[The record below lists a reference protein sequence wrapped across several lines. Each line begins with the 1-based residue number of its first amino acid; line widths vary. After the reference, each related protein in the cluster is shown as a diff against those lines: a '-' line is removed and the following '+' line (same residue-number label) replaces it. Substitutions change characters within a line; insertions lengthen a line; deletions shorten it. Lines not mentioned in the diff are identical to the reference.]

1 MSALSPIGAVRRQY
15 VGAGERDDDLFR
27 RLGVGARRCDLGDAG
42 LYLAEELVKWNDWLG
57 PRERQA
63 FAVGVLALLLAER
76 QGSTRLPLD
85 ARGPGAELCAAVIRA
100 AGLDGEL
107 EARRVLKILRELGTG
122 GFHDVVGPPP
132 RGEQACPLVFDDDCL
147 YPHRLW
153 WLETRLAARLAPR
166 LGRTIGEPAAVAA
179 AVAAIRDVR
188 ISDEQAAAV
197 AAALGHALAVIT
209 GGPGTGKTATL
220 AAIVAALAH
229 LGVGADAV
237 ALAAP
242 TGKAA
247 FRMGES
253 LRARAAG
260 GPQASTIHRLLGYQP
275 GGGFHHGDGNPLP
288 FCAVIVDEA
297 SMIDLALMERLCA
310 ALAPDTRLVLLGDP
324 DQLPSV
330 EAGQVLTDLIA
341 SAGGAPWT
349 ARLTRSFRVDTEDA
363 GGRAILTAAAA
374 VLAGDARRLT
384 TGRDRVATPRAS
396 AAHVTGRG
404 VELVEADPTAALA
417 YVDAW
422 WARRWQVLG
431 ELARRAYHRTADG
444 AWAGSDEEALAA
456 LLAAHEASRLLAVTR
471 SGPLGA
477 IAIGQRCHD
486 RVLAEATVDGA
497 PDFLPGDPVVHTRN
511 DYARGLW
518 NGDQGVIARVV
529 DADGVQHYRAVFRR
543 PLPEHRR
550 RDDDPRRDEL
560 VPFPIDAL
568 RGGLELGWAM
578 TVHKS
583 QGSELGQVTL
593 ILPPEDLP
601 LVSRELV
608 YTALTRART
617 SAVVVGAPR
626 LLADGG
632 ARRAVRST
640 GLATRLARR

>member
-1 MSALSPIGAVRRQY
+1 MTALSPMGAVRRLH
-15 VGAGERDDDLFR
+15 VGEDRDDELFR

-42 LYLAEELVKWNDWLG
+42 LYLAEELVKWNRWLG
-57 PRERQA
+57 PVEQRA

-85 ARGPGAELCAAVIRA
+85 PRGPGAALVDGVIRA
-100 AGLDGEL
+100 AGLDGAL
-107 EARRVLKILRELGTG
+107 EPRAVFKILRDLGAG
-122 GFHDVVGPPP
+122 GFHDVIGPPP
-132 RGEQACPLVFDDDCL
+132 VDERARPLVCDDDAL

-153 WLETRLAARLAPR
+153 WLESRLAARLRPR
-166 LGRTIGEPAAVAA
+166 LGRTVGDPAAAA
-179 AVAAIRDVR
+179 AALAAVYDVR

-197 AAALGHALAVIT
+197 AAGLGHALAVIT

-220 AAIVAALAH
+220 AALVAAFGH
-229 LGVGADAV
+229 LGLAPSEI

-247 FRMGES
+247 HRMGES
-253 LRARAAG
+253 LRARRFSDRPLPAT
-260 GPQASTIHRLLGYQP
+260 STLHRLLGYQP
-275 GGGFHHGDGNPLP
+275 GGSFHHGEGNPLP
-288 FCAVIVDEA
+288 HRAVVVDEA

-310 ALAPDTRLVLLGDP
+310 ALAPDTRLILIGDP

-341 SAGGAPWT
+341 ASAGTTGST
-349 ARLTRSFRVDTEDA
+349 VRLTRSFRVDSDDA
-363 GGRAILTAAAA
+363 GGRAILAAAAA
-374 VLAGDARRLT
+374 VLAGDARKLT
-384 TGRDRVATPRAS
+384 AGRDRLAAARAS
-396 AAHVTGRG
+396 AAHLTGRG
-404 VELVEADPTAALA
+404 VELIDTDATGALA

-422 WARRWQVLG
+422 WTRRWQALG
-431 ELARRAYHRTADG
+431 DLARRSYRRSDRPEH
-444 AWAGSDEEALAA
+444 AGWQPDDEAGLAR

-471 SGPLGA
+471 TGPLGA
-477 IAIGQRCHD
+477 IAIGQRCHA
-486 RVLAEATVDGA
+486 RVLAEATVDNA
-497 PDFLPGDPVVHTRN
+497 PELLPGDPVVQTRN

-529 DADGVQHYRAVFRR
+529 DVDGAQHYRVVFRK
-543 PLPEHRR
+543 
-550 RDDDPRRDEL
+550 DGVL

-583 QGSELGQVTL
+583 QGSELGQITL
-593 ILPPEDLP
+593 LLPPDDLP
-601 LVSRELV
+601 LLSRELI

-617 SAVVVGAPR
+617 SAIIVGPAP
-626 LLADGG
+626 LLAAGG

-640 GLATRLARR
+640 GLAARLTPRAK

>member
-1 MSALSPIGAVRRQY
+1 MTTALSPMGAVRRQF
-15 VGAGERDDDLFR
+15 AATDERDDELFR

-57 PRERQA
+57 PLERRA

-85 ARGPGAELCAAVIRA
+85 AKGQGAQLCADVIRA
-100 AGLDGEL
+100 AGLEDQL
-107 EARRVLKILRELGTG
+107 AARDVMKCLRGLGTA
-122 GFHDVVGPPP
+122 GFHEVVGPPP
-132 RGEQACPLVFDDDCL
+132 RGEIAWPLVYDDECL

-166 LGRTIGEPAAVAA
+166 LARAVGDPAAVAA
-179 AVAAIRDVR
+179 AVERIRDVR

-197 AAALGHALAVIT
+197 GAALGYALAVIT

-220 AAIVAALAH
+220 SAIVAAFGLI
-229 LGVGADAV
+229 GVAPSEI

-247 FRMGES
+247 HRMGES
-253 LRARAAG
+253 LRARFPG
-260 GPQASTIHRLLGYQP
+260 IEGLPQASTLHRLLGYLP
-275 GGGFHHGDGNPLP
+275 GGSFHHGDGNPLP
-288 FCAVIVDEA
+288 FRAVIVDEA

-310 ALAPDTRLVLLGDP
+310 ALAPDTRLVLIGDP

-341 SAGGAPWT
+341 ASNGAPWT
-349 ARLTRSFRVDTEDA
+349 ARLTRSYRVDTDDA

-374 VLAGDARRLT
+374 VLAGDAKRLT
-384 TGRDRVATPRAS
+384 SGRGERLAVARPS
-396 AAHVTGRG
+396 AAEVAGRG
-404 VELVEADPTAALA
+404 VEVIDADPTATLA

-422 WARRWQVLG
+422 WTRRWAVLRD
-431 ELARRAYHRTADG
+431 LAQREYRRTGG
-444 AWAGSDEEALAA
+444 AWQTGHDDGLAA

-471 SGPLGA
+471 TGALGA
-477 IAIGQRCHD
+477 IAIGQRCHA
-486 RVLAEATVDGA
+486 RVLAEATVEGA
-497 PDFLPGDPVVHTRN
+497 PEFLPGDPVVQTRN

-518 NGDQGVIARVV
+518 NGDQGVVARVV
-529 DADGVQHYRAVFRR
+529 DDDGAQHYRVVFRR
-543 PLPEHRR
+543 GA
-550 RDDDPRRDEL
+550 DL
-560 VPFPIDAL
+560 VPFPVDAL
-568 RGGLELGWAM
+568 RGGIELGWAM

-583 QGSELGQVTL
+583 QGSELGQISL
-593 ILPPEDLP
+593 ILPPDDLP

-617 SAVVVGAPR
+617 SAVVVGAPTI
-626 LLADGG
+626 LATGG

-640 GLATRLARR
+640 GLALRLGKKP